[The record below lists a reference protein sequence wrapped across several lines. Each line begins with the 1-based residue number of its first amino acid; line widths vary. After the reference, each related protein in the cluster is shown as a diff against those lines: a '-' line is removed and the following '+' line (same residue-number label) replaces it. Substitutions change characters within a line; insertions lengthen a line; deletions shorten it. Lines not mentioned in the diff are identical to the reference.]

1 MKKFI
6 YLIIIF
12 ISSCTSNFDKNN
24 FDNKFNS
31 IDSMTFEEFKLKLN
45 DYAKNNPYPKIDD

>member
-24 FDNKFNS
+24 FDNNFDS
-31 IDSMTFEEFKLKLN
+31 IDSMTFDEFKLKLN
-45 DYAKNNPYPKIDD
+45 DYAKNNPYPKIDG